1 MEFLPLLLAFLLT
14 LLLEWPSFSLLAG
27 QPLRKTALFV
37 LLLNTTSWPLA
48 CVLYQ
53 FLDWNLLLTEII
65 VWIIES
71 AFIYFYW
78 KFPLWKAAGIALLIN
93 AFSYFAGSPL
103 SEILS
108 AWISR

>member
-14 LLLEWPSFSLLAG
+14 LLLEWPLFSLLISR
-27 QPLRKTALFV
+27 PLKNTALFV

-65 VWIIES
+65 VWVIES

-78 KFPLWKAAGIALLIN
+78 KLPLWKAAGIALLIN